1 MAELLLQV
9 IGLKKY
15 FNVGRK
21 QVLKAVDDV
30 SFNIERGKTL
40 GLVGE
45 SGCGK
50 TTAGR
55 TIIKIY
61 NADGGQVLF
70 KGKDI
75 LNINKKEKFA
85 LAKEMQMIFQDPY
98 ASLDPRKT
106 VGSIIGEGLDIHKLY
121 NSKEQ
126 REKRIHE
133 LLKMVGLQKEHINRF
148 PHEFSG
154 GQRQRVGIARAL
166 AVEPSFIICD
176 EAISALDV
184 SIQAQIIN
192 LLMKLQKELGLT
204 YLFIAHDL
212 NMVRHISDDTA
223 VMYLGNLVEKA
234 ETEELFSNPMHPYTN
249 GLLAAAP
256 EADPLYEMQ
265 RNHNILEGEIASPIN
280 PKPGCCFCGRCGLVL
295 DICREIRPE
304 LIEIKKGHFLACHR
318 GGEF

>member
-106 VGSIIGEGLDIHKLY
+106 VGSIIGEGLEIHKLY
-121 NSKEQ
+121 SSKEQ
-126 REKRIHE
+126 R
-133 LLKMVGLQKEHINRF
+133 
-148 PHEFSG
+148 
-154 GQRQRVGIARAL
+154 
-166 AVEPSFIICD
+166 
-176 EAISALDV
+176 
-184 SIQAQIIN
+184 
-192 LLMKLQKELGLT
+192 
-204 YLFIAHDL
+204 
-212 NMVRHISDDTA
+212 
-223 VMYLGNLVEKA
+223 
-234 ETEELFSNPMHPYTN
+234 
-249 GLLAAAP
+249 
-256 EADPLYEMQ
+256 
-265 RNHNILEGEIASPIN
+265 
-280 PKPGCCFCGRCGLVL
+280 
-295 DICREIRPE
+295 
-304 LIEIKKGHFLACHR
+304 
-318 GGEF
+318 